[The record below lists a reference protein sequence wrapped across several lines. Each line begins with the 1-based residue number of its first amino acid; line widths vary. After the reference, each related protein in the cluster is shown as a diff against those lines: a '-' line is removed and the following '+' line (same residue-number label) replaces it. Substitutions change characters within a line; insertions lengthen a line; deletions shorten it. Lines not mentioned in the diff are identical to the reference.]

1 MTTRPAASASLPLV
15 FGNLA
20 LLAAFPIAW
29 SAPLVRTG
37 FLPFLEGAAISVFS
51 GILSLWSSDPAL
63 AALVALFGVAMP
75 LIKTLALAAV
85 HMGHLGPGAIPA
97 LEILGKLS
105 MTDVFLLAV
114 IIVVAKGVGV
124 GRVESAWGLYL
135 FTACVLA
142 SMLLSHLTQRS
153 IRRSRA

>member
-1 MTTRPAASASLPLV
+1 MMARPAAFAPVSLVL
-15 FGNLA
+15 GNLA

-37 FLPFLEGAAISVFS
+37 FLPFLDGTAVSVFS
-51 GILSLWSSDPAL
+51 GIASLWSSDPAL
-63 AALVALFGVAMP
+63 AALVAMFGVAMP
-75 LIKTLALAAV
+75 MIKTLALAAA

-97 LEILGKLS
+97 LDILGKLS

-135 FTACVLA
+135 FTACVLT
-142 SMLLSHLTQRS
+142 SMLLSYLTQRS